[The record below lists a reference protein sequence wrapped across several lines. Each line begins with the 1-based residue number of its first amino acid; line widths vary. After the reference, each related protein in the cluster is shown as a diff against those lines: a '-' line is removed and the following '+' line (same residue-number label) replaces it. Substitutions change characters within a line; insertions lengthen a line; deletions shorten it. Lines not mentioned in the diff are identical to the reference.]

1 VFGYLQIEKE
11 ELLVKEFE
19 TYKAVYCGLC
29 KQMGKDYSF
38 LTRLTLSYDCTFYAM
53 LLMSLHSSCG
63 GFKKGRCTCNP
74 LKRCNFAYS
83 KNDDYQK
90 AAAFSIITVYYKL
103 IDDINDSG
111 FFKSLFSR
119 MIKPFFSHQRK
130 KAKKR
135 YPWIDEYVAEM
146 MERQAVIEQ
155 DKSSSVDIS
164 ADPTAQMLGKILAKD
179 GNDKTES
186 RVLYE
191 YGYNIGR
198 WIYLMDA
205 ADDMEKDAKSLS
217 FNPFIQEDG
226 SSLDNNIISLTLNQC
241 LARAYDAYN
250 LLDINGFKGILDNMM
265 LRGFPKIQNKITDKT
280 QKDSDKSFESQ
291 KGSKDE

>member
-1 VFGYLQIEKE
+1 
-11 ELLVKEFE
+11 
-19 TYKAVYCGLC
+19 
-29 KQMGKDYSF
+29 MGKDYSF

-135 YPWIDEYVAEM
+135 YPWIDEYVAALQ
-146 MERQAVIEQ
+146 ERQAVIEQ

-179 GNDKTES
+179 GNDETES

-205 ADDMEKDAKSLS
+205 ADDIEKDAKSLS

>member
-1 VFGYLQIEKE
+1 
-11 ELLVKEFE
+11 
-19 TYKAVYCGLC
+19 
-29 KQMGKDYSF
+29 
-38 LTRLTLSYDCTFYAM
+38 
-53 LLMSLHSSCG
+53 
-63 GFKKGRCTCNP
+63 
-74 LKRCNFAYS
+74 
-83 KNDDYQK
+83 
-90 AAAFSIITVYYKL
+90 
-103 IDDINDSG
+103 
-111 FFKSLFSR
+111 
-119 MIKPFFSHQRK
+119 
-130 KAKKR
+130 
-135 YPWIDEYVAEM
+135 
-146 MERQAVIEQ
+146 
-155 DKSSSVDIS
+155 
-164 ADPTAQMLGKILAKD
+164 MLGKILAKD
-179 GNDKTES
+179 GNDETES

-205 ADDMEKDAKSLS
+205 ADDIEKDAKSLS

>member
-1 VFGYLQIEKE
+1 MV
-11 ELLVKEFE
+11 
-19 TYKAVYCGLC
+19 
-29 KQMGKDYSF
+29 
-38 LTRLTLSYDCTFYAM
+38 
-53 LLMSLHSSCG
+53 
-63 GFKKGRCTCNP
+63 
-74 LKRCNFAYS
+74 
-83 KNDDYQK
+83 
-90 AAAFSIITVYYKL
+90 
-103 IDDINDSG
+103 
-111 FFKSLFSR
+111 
-119 MIKPFFSHQRK
+119 KPFFSHQRK

-179 GNDKTES
+179 GNDETES

-205 ADDMEKDAKSLS
+205 ADDIEKDAKSLS

-226 SSLDNNIISLTLNQC
+226 LTLDNNIISLTLNQC

-280 QKDSDKSFESQ
+280 QKDSDKFFESQ